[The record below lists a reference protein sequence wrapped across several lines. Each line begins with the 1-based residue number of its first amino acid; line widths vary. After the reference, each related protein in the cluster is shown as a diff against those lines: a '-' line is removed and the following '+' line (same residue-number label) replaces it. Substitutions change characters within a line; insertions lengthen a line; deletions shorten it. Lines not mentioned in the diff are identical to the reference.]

1 MKTIGLVILAIIAFA
16 VIIVLV
22 AIEIIEFT
30 IGLILFVAAALILY
44 GLYKWAKNKLER

>member
-1 MKTIGLVILAIIAFA
+1 MRTVGLVILAIVAFA

-22 AIEIIEFT
+22 AVEIIEFT

-44 GLYKWAKNKLER
+44 ALYRWAKNKLER